1 MRVPLIAPWFGVLLC
16 ASTAAQ
22 TAPRLDPVGTFR
34 RPKLSADA
42 DTNSWEAYFDLGVK
56 VLRESPRKAE
66 AAFVWSTR
74 LDPTRAEPLF
84 ARWVAFW
91 RRFPGWFEDY
101 VAERPWVVNSPNI
114 IQVDSLYWRA
124 VQRNPFVPRHLAILL
139 YEQLPGRWGRDPLT
153 SGVIAYSAERYD
165 EAKQNF
171 IRLLQDDSVKNYRVR
186 FNLALCQTATRQF
199 DSAATQI
206 RALIGEM
213 RQRSESKLVYFYD
226 SRELL
231 LYSLGLLHRV
241 MGAND
246 DARRDLGES
255 LTENLGFYPAHAE
268 LGELALAANDRTQA
282 VAEFAQAA
290 ELGPDDGVMHL
301 RYGQSLQMVGQ
312 LDQAEAELR
321 RAIELEP
328 FYAPGYFSLALV
340 LESRANR
347 PEAVDAYRT
356 FLSLADHG
364 DTQID
369 LARRRV
375 AALSP

>member
-1 MRVPLIAPWFGVLLC
+1 MRAPLIAPWFGVLLC

-213 RQRSESKLVYFYD
+213 RQRS
-226 SRELL
+226 
-231 LYSLGLLHRV
+231 
-241 MGAND
+241 
-246 DARRDLGES
+246 
-255 LTENLGFYPAHAE
+255 
-268 LGELALAANDRTQA
+268 
-282 VAEFAQAA
+282 
-290 ELGPDDGVMHL
+290 
-301 RYGQSLQMVGQ
+301 
-312 LDQAEAELR
+312 
-321 RAIELEP
+321 
-328 FYAPGYFSLALV
+328 
-340 LESRANR
+340 
-347 PEAVDAYRT
+347 
-356 FLSLADHG
+356 
-364 DTQID
+364 
-369 LARRRV
+369 
-375 AALSP
+375 

>member
-1 MRVPLIAPWFGVLLC
+1 
-16 ASTAAQ
+16 
-22 TAPRLDPVGTFR
+22 
-34 RPKLSADA
+34 
-42 DTNSWEAYFDLGVK
+42 
-56 VLRESPRKAE
+56 
-66 AAFVWSTR
+66 
-74 LDPTRAEPLF
+74 
-84 ARWVAFW
+84 
-91 RRFPGWFEDY
+91 
-101 VAERPWVVNSPNI
+101 
-114 IQVDSLYWRA
+114 
-124 VQRNPFVPRHLAILL
+124 
-139 YEQLPGRWGRDPLT
+139 RWGRDPLT

-206 RALIGEM
+206 RALIEEM

-301 RYGQSLQMVGQ
+301 R
-312 LDQAEAELR
+312 
-321 RAIELEP
+321 
-328 FYAPGYFSLALV
+328 
-340 LESRANR
+340 
-347 PEAVDAYRT
+347 
-356 FLSLADHG
+356 
-364 DTQID
+364 
-369 LARRRV
+369 
-375 AALSP
+375 